1 MVGRK
6 EVSHREQLLK
16 DVKTHSASRLNRTN
30 SEHITS
36 VDPHFVIHF
45 F

>member
-16 DVKTHSASRLNRTN
+16 DANTHGALGLNRANDERMTN
-30 SEHITS
+30 
-36 VDPHFVIHF
+36 VDPYFVIHF